1 MGLEIVRRIR
11 GNVHGSID
19 VSELEDAVISHP
31 YFQRLRR
38 IKQLAFLN
46 YVFPGA
52 THTRFEHSLGV
63 MHLAGVAWN
72 KLLTNQERLY
82 TALNRYG
89 EFETIE
95 KRGTTKDEVIHGRI
109 SPTFALMGKIFQSD
123 YIIQALRLAA
133 LLHDLGHPP
142 FSHSGERFLPSW
154 QGILDQNP
162 DLAPYLKEYIVQQI
176 DELKAKGK
184 DSSQVGVRH
193 EIYSILMVDKVLKE
207 VYEQHPDLSLKVDPP
222 DVVSIINPAIE
233 PAEKSLLV
241 EYHAYD
247 LCRELISGELDI
259 DRMDYLLRDS
269 RECGVVYGVFD
280 VDRILDSLCL
290 YHDDEDNR
298 IHVAINLSGLAAF
311 EDYLRARHSMY
322 LQLYFHKSSVSAE
335 AMMQH
340 LSKALRDWRLPAEV
354 SEYAKVDEYN
364 IGNVLVTAAE
374 KQLDEKEIGE
384 FKRQVDELLYSR
396 KLWKRV
402 FELSGP
408 KSTVSEDHIG
418 FAAKLLKEKNI
429 PFESISSGSS
439 LTRFSP
445 RRANQKSSNYLRL
458 IKKDEKQFPRV
469 VAIEDYSDVITSN
482 REVVIHRIYVESA
495 LDNSGQF
502 LPTVAKG
509 LLMKDG

>member
-19 VSELEDAVISHP
+19 ISELEDAVIAHP

-63 MHLAGVAWN
+63 MHLAGVAWS
-72 KLLTNQERLY
+72 KLLANQERLY
-82 TALNRYG
+82 NTLIRYG
-89 EFETIE
+89 EFEEME
-95 KRGTTKDEVIHGRI
+95 KRSTGKDGVIHGRI
-109 SPTFALMGKIFQSD
+109 SPTFSLMGKIFQSD
-123 YIIQALRLAA
+123 YILQALRLAA
-133 LLHDLGHPP
+133 LLHDVGHPP

-154 QGILDQNP
+154 TKLKEDNP
-162 DLAPYLKEYIVQQI
+162 DLSPYIKAYVERKIQEFEIRGIDPSQQ
-176 DELKAKGK
+176 
-184 DSSQVGVRH
+184 SVRH
-193 EIYSILMVDKVLKE
+193 EIYSILMIDKILSHVYLKN
-207 VYEQHPDLSLKVDPP
+207 PALNIKVDPQ
-222 DVVSIINPAIE
+222 DVISLINPGIPPRE
-233 PAEKSLLV
+233 GSKLK
-241 EYHAYD
+241 EYQAYD

-290 YHDDEDNR
+290 YHDDEDQKL
-298 IHVAINLSGLAAF
+298 HVAINLSGLAAF

-340 LSKALRDWRLPAEV
+340 LANRLNYWRLPAGVERY
-354 SEYAKVDEYN
+354 SRIDEYN
-364 IGNVLVTAAE
+364 IGETLMSAAKEHLSESELVL
-374 KQLDEKEIGE
+374 
-384 FKRQVDELLYSR
+384 FKKKVDDLLYTR

-408 KSTVSEDHIG
+408 RTTISEEHIS
-418 FAAKLLKEKNI
+418 FAAKLLADKKI
-429 PFESISSGSS
+429 PFETIFSGSS

-469 VAIEDYSDVITSN
+469 VPIEDYSDVITSN
-482 REVVIHRIYVESA
+482 RDIVIHRIYVESEF
-495 LDNSGQF
+495 DDEGVF
-502 LPTVAKG
+502 LPTKAKN
-509 LLMKDG
+509 LLMND

>member
-1 MGLEIVRRIR
+1 MSLEIVRRIR

-19 VSELEDAVISHP
+19 ISELEDAVIAHP

-72 KLLTNQERLY
+72 KLQTNQERLY
-82 TALNRYG
+82 TTLTRYG
-89 EFETIE
+89 EFESIE
-95 KRGTTKDEVIHGRI
+95 KRSSDKDGVVHGRI

-154 QGILDQNP
+154 TELLEQNK
-162 DLAPYLKEYIVQQI
+162 DLAPHLKEYIQGKI
-176 DELKAKGK
+176 DELKKKGR
-184 DSSQVGVRH
+184 DPNDVGVRH
-193 EIYSILMVDKVLKE
+193 EIFSILMIQKVLTQ
-207 VYEQHPDLSLKVDPP
+207 VYEDNPELSLKIDPR
-222 DVVSIINPAIE
+222 DVVSIINPAIS
-233 PAEKSLLV
+233 PAPKSVLT

-290 YHDDEDNR
+290 YHDDEDGR
-298 IHVAINLSGLAAF
+298 VHVAINLSGLAAF

-340 LSKALRDWRLPAEV
+340 LSKTLNHWHLPANVEAY
-354 SEYAKVDEYN
+354 SKIDEYN
-364 IGNVLVTAAE
+364 IGAI
-374 KQLDEKEIGE
+374 LDEAAQKNLPKDDIESFSI
-384 FKRQVDELLYSR
+384 KVDDLLFSR

-408 KSTVSEDHIG
+408 KSTVSEDHIA

-429 PFESISSGSS
+429 PFETISSGSS

-469 VAIEDYSDVITSN
+469 VPIEDYSDVITSN
-482 REVVIHRIYVESA
+482 REVVIHRIYVESSS
-495 LDNSGQF
+495 NSEGQF
-502 LPTVAKG
+502 LPTLAKN
-509 LLMKDG
+509 LLTMEP